1 MFPVLVPL
9 PVPAKTTVDPPVVR
23 LFPAASLACSVSVAA
38 APETTVALDTVTT
51 DVAGDTTPGVTAIV
65 GSVEVTGLPPIVAPM
80 VVALPATAPVNVA
93 VYVPFPLSVVAAIAP
108 VLVPPDAVNAT
119 VSPPAVRL
127 LPAASLARRVRIALP
142 PEMMLAADTVTV
154 DCVVVAAPGTTVI
167 VGSAEV
173 TATLL
178 IVAPIVVAVP

>member
-93 VYVPFPLSVVAAIAP
+93 VYVPFPLSVVAPIAP
-108 VLVPPDAVNAT
+108 VLVPPDRMNTTA
-119 VSPPAVRL
+119 SPPAVRL
-127 LPAASLARRVRIALP
+127 FPAASLVFKVSVAAVPAATV
-142 PEMMLAADTVTV
+142 EADTVTSQR
-154 DCVVVAAPGTTVI
+154 DVAALAG
-167 VGSAEV
+167 
-173 TATLL
+173 
-178 IVAPIVVAVP
+178 

>member
-1 MFPVLVPL
+1 M
-9 PVPAKTTVDPPVVR
+9 
-23 LFPAASLACSVSVAA
+23 
-38 APETTVALDTVTT
+38 AL
-51 DVAGDTTPGVTAIV
+51 
-65 GSVEVTGLPPIVAPM
+65 
-80 VVALPATAPVNVA
+80 
-93 VYVPFPLSVVAAIAP
+93 IAP

-178 IVAPIVVAVP
+178 IVAPIVVAVPASTPVNVAVYVPFPLSVVAPIVPVLVPPVRVNTTASPPAVRLFPEPSFAWRVRVAVDPDATVALDTATVEVAVDAPPVPTTLA